1 MNYID
6 LVNQI
11 WILNKEH
18 CFKPSE
24 LSLYFHLLDVSNSL
38 GWKNPFK
45 QGNLVIA
52 ATIGVSEPVLQRSRQ
67 KLADAG
73 LINFKSGK
81 VKGQLTEYT
90 LINLGIKKLYQSKYL
105 SSTQSNTPSDT
116 KVAPQVYDINKQ
128 EVEVNKNYINIQEE
142 IIFDIHKWFEC
153 HMGLMK
159 PNWQSLYPLANIDNC
174 LNDFFKEKAFETF
187 NSNEHFKR
195 SFAKKLQFAQEKNE
209 KEKNS
214 GKKEKVG
221 KAQGLLEQDQRL
233 KLLENGQHNQV

>member
-11 WILNKEH
+11 WILNKEC

-24 LSLYFHLLDVSNSL
+24 FTLYFHLLDVCNSL

-52 ATIGVSEPVLQRSRQ
+52 VTIGVSEPVLQRSRQ
-67 KLADAG
+67 KLADSG

-90 LINLGIKKLYQSKYL
+90 LNDLGIRKLYQSKHL
-105 SSTQSNTPSDT
+105 SSTQSSTQSDT
-116 KVAPQVYDINKQ
+116 KVVPKAHDINKQ
-128 EVEVNKNYINIQEE
+128 EVNKNYINIQDE
-142 IIFDIHKWFEC
+142 IIFEIHKWFEC

-159 PNWQSLYPLANIDNC
+159 PNWQNLYPLANIDNC
-174 LNDFFKEKAFETF
+174 LSDFFKKKAFQTF
-187 NSNEHFKR
+187 KDVDHFKN
-195 SFAKKLQFAQEKNE
+195 SFAIELRYVQEKNE

-214 GKKEKVG
+214 VKKEKPG
-221 KAQGLLEQDQRL
+221 KAQSLMEQDKRMREL
-233 KLLENGQHNQV
+233 NNG